1 MACSASHNPHQFG
14 FEFDQSH
21 VAHSRKVIP
30 SRLPRFEYEYRFA
43 EYRPPRRTEYEY
55 YEIQCEARSS
65 CRSTRI
71 DQVRGG
77 DFTQAKTDP
86 QILLTRQSSF
96 RVFGVF
102 RGCIL
107 NLLVADH
114 RREFLPPNTR
124 NTRKKHLLVTEGNFV
139 GAAEGERSNAFKW
152 TSRRRAFGQTPC
164 GLVYKPTGRV
174 PFDCGSLG
182 DAQGSSGSSQAR
194 QTLEVPIWK
203 RD

>member
-30 SRLPRFEYEYRFA
+30 SQLPRFEYEYRFA

-55 YEIQCEARSS
+55 DEIECEA
-65 CRSTRI
+65 RSTRI
-71 DQVRGG
+71 DQVQGG
-77 DFTQAKTDP
+77 DFTQAKTNP
-86 QILLTRQSSF
+86 RILLTILSSF

-102 RGCIL
+102 RF
-107 NLLVADH
+107 
-114 RREFLPPNTR
+114 R
-124 NTRKKHLLVTEGNFV
+124 
-139 GAAEGERSNAFKW
+139 W
-152 TSRRRAFGQTPC
+152 TSRRRAFDQILC

-194 QTLEVPIWK
+194 QTLEVRIWK
-203 RD
+203 RG